1 VCGLISCF
9 RPCLQLLKTKI
20 TRNGTQCQVAIRI
33 RANPKNQRPLEK
45 MVIIMIVPPD
55 VNGTSAS
62 MSRKGGLW
70 DDLKR
75 MLSWTHGKLQAGEVI
90 DFRVQ
95 FQCADLGNEGTST
108 FPVLTRCDGR
118 SLFSRVELSTE
129 HTDDSSPPV
138 KLYADQRSRVLY
150 RKV

>member
-1 VCGLISCF
+1 
-9 RPCLQLLKTKI
+9 
-20 TRNGTQCQVAIRI
+20 
-33 RANPKNQRPLEK
+33 

-55 VNGTSAS
+55 VNGNSAT

-75 MLSWTHGKLQAGEVI
+75 MLSWTNDKLHAGEVLDI
-90 DFRVQ
+90 KVQ
-95 FQCADLGNEGTST
+95 FQCADLGTGTKST

-129 HTDDSSPPV
+129 HTDDSSDPV
-138 KLYADQRSRVLY
+138 TLYADQRSRVLY